1 MNEAMEN
8 PMGPRGFKDAKAAH
22 ARWKRLT
29 AAFFAPPKAPT
40 PFETEAFVSRV
51 MARVKAEAA
60 PAAWWMA
67 RWLVPALSVGLAAAL
82 LLVGLTGSDSALP
95 LDAQLLAG
103 NDSAIGQLASS
114 QALLMP
120 EAP

>member
-1 MNEAMEN
+1 MD
-8 PMGPRGFKDAKAAH
+8 PKGFKDAKAAH
-22 ARWKRLT
+22 ARWRRL
-29 AAFFAPPKAPT
+29 AAVFFAPPKAPT

-67 RWLVPALSVGLAAAL
+67 RWLVPALSVGLATAL
-82 LLVGLTGSDSALP
+82 LLVDLTGPEPSLP

-103 NDSAIGQLASS
+103 SDSALSQVASNS
-114 QALLMP
+114 ALLLP